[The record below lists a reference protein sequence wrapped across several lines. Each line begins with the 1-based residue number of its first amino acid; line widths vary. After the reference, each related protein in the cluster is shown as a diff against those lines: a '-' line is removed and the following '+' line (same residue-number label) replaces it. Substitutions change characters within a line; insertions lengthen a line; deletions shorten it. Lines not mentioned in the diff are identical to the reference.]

1 MSKRIV
7 VWFGWGK
14 VLSPN
19 PKPNNDKY
27 GHSVSVG
34 DIVYRERSFQKEVF
48 FKTYNKK
55 IKTKR

>member
-1 MSKRIV
+1 VIGEK
-7 VWFGWGK
+7 FHPK
-14 VLSPN
+14 

-34 DIVYRERSFQKEVF
+34 DIVYRSFQKEVF

-55 IKTKR
+55 IKTKRWKEEN